1 MHSPLTQNF
10 MTVSI
15 RRQTQI
21 NTTVLPLKLITKTGG
36 TQVFAKLITETG
48 GTQVFAKGENISN
61 LDDTFHVYINYSLGC
76 TVLILKHELYI
87 VSHF

>member
-21 NTTVLPLKLITKTGG
+21 NTTVLPLKPITKTR
-36 TQVFAKLITETG
+36 